1 MAFFL
6 AAVPEFLEA
15 TAAIGTGVAEV
26 TGSEAVG
33 TAVQGAVA
41 GKAGEAANSVFGSF
55 VEGAAQTIFGK
66 ENVAAFEKKT
76 EKAKQLASSFY
87 DYTVGGT
94 YMDKRPDPL
103 KTFVE
108 SQQPKKPKDDNCKCE
123 HEVAKKEVK
132 DTGKDLGTFIS
143 KTATELAFGGET
155 GKNPITSVLTKVAG
169 NNPLLSYLV
178 PSVIDFQSKLTMP
191 TNERYLEIARVYNGK
206 NLTHENVLETIN
218 PDGTRDYSA
227 KDETGQVFTWFG
239 KWNTHKV
246 VPTIWGTYVGIN
258 SPNNTKPVSL
268 IDLFAFFHDTDY
280 KLYGFANETA
290 DYKFLSRIYNNLDR
304 FGQQEKEIALIAA
317 RYFST
322 VGIAARAYA
331 GNNTTEL
338 SPIKDSFVPMIT
350 DVPKEPV
357 QQEEL
362 RKEFTDGMIEG
373 IIAETHST
381 SPFATSNN
389 RILNLI
395 DNLEISLE

>member
-6 AAVPEFLEA
+6 AASAEFLEA
-15 TAAIGTGVAEV
+15 AGAIGAGVAEA
-26 TGSEAVG
+26 TGSELAG
-33 TAVQGAVA
+33 SAVQGAVV
-41 GKAGEAANSVFGSF
+41 GKAGEAANSAFGSF
-55 VEGAAQTIFGK
+55 VEGAASSIFGK
-66 ENVAAFEKKT
+66 ENITAFEKKT

-94 YMDKRPDPL
+94 YYDNRPDPL

-108 SQQPKKPKDDNCKCE
+108 SQQPKKPKSAECE

-191 TNERYLEIARVYNGK
+191 TNERYLEIAKVYNGK
-206 NLTHENVLETIN
+206 NLTHENVLETVN

-246 VPTIWGTYVGIN
+246 VPTIWGTWVGIN
-258 SPNNTKPVSL
+258 SPNNSKPVSL

-322 VGIAARAYA
+322 VGMAARAYA
-331 GNNTTEL
+331 GGRATEL
-338 SPIKDSFVPMIT
+338 GPIQDSFVGSIT
-350 DVPKEPV
+350 DVPADPIR
-357 QQEEL
+357 QEEL
-362 RKEFTDGMIEG
+362 RKEMTDGMIEG

-389 RILNLI
+389 RILGLI